1 MARFETVSDE
11 TIKRG
16 ECTDIYFVRTEET
29 LNEDSINPE
38 VSMEVTASALP
49 DTWAVLCGLSD
60 VITLLEG
67 LPVTVDAMPEG
78 TVFLKNEPVI
88 RIFGKYRDFCRY
100 ETALLGFLCHASGIA
115 SAAAHIT
122 LAARGRPVYSF
133 GSRRQ
138 HPAIAGMIERAAWIG
153 GVDGVSNICA
163 PEGMPVVGTM
173 PHAFVMCYATAEEA
187 WRAFDNHAPQE
198 IPRIMLCDTWCD
210 EKSESLRAAE
220 CGATAVRLDTPRSRR
235 GNMQAIIEEVRWE
248 LDAHGHSGVKIFL
261 SGGVTRDDV
270 LKYRHIADAFGVG
283 GAIANAPVIDFG
295 MDIVEKE
302 AKPLA
307 KRGKRSGVK
316 QVYRMPDGKH
326 RVLPVSQQV
335 PMGGVPLIER
345 FIDNGRIVR
354 RIDMQEA
361 RERVREQLSGI
372 MAE

>member
-29 LNEDSINPE
+29 LNEDSINPA

-49 DTWAVLCGLSD
+49 DTWAVFCGLSD

-88 RIFGKYRDFCRY
+88 RISGRYRDFCRY

-153 GVDGVSNICA
+153 GADGVSNTCA

-173 PHAFVMCYATAEEA
+173 PHAFVMCYATPEEA
-187 WRAFDNHAPQE
+187 WRAFDRHAPQE

-270 LKYRHIADAFGVG
+270 LQYRDIVDAFGVG

-295 MDIVEKE
+295 MDIVEME
-302 AKPLA
+302 GRPLA

-316 QVYRMPDGKH
+316 QVYRMPDGRH
-326 RVLPVSQQV
+326 RVLPVSQRV
-335 PMGGVPLIER
+335 PEGGVPLIER

-361 RERVREQLSGI
+361 RERVREQLSTST
-372 MAE
+372 AE